1 MPTLEEQIAALN
13 ESLNSQQAPVLPT
26 LPRGTP
32 DDGTSPGLLGSI
44 GSVLA
49 GGQSPTYRLRG
60 READAAGGRAL
71 LNFGLNMLMASG
83 PSRVRPDFLTA
94 AATGLQGAQQSMDLD
109 QRRAAAVAQQDY
121 TQRMDLAKLGVEQN
135 RDKIERL
142 KAMLPLL
149 QMQNRPVI
157 NADGSVS
164 TAGAGGGGAGGGAGA
179 AGAPGAIQFTGDK
192 AKDEALI
199 IQRESKGDPTALNY
213 VATEDKTAY
222 DRGATASGLY
232 GFTNSTWRDGLQM
245 IGGDAAKYPTARSAP
260 AEVQKQVFNAVYD
273 KRGTAPWDPSK
284 WGQNWV
290 KNAAGGYD
298 LVKTGTG
305 TGGTSTP
312 PPPYKTAS
320 TTVTPPP
327 TATTPAPAATPAVS
341 GAPAATTDVTPPT
354 AGVTP
359 PTAATTPAPPTTG
372 PLAGLPKIDDF
383 VAQNMAKPTP
393 EEEAMWRTPMSP
405 EEEKNLRDGMKRL
418 QSSVDAARASY
429 NAAGSKDSES
439 AYHGAQKAYSDA
451 EAELAKRQR
460 EALKVGDDRKAK
472 WYEGERGRLKEI
484 YGKLVENAGAAE
496 LETLRSANKR
506 QENVDTAVTG
516 AASDRIKDMQAR
528 AGGAQRML
536 RNVQALEA
544 FAPEMGDPNALVASN
559 PRLRDWLITLN
570 LPGLAGGTIGELRAS
585 QVWDRL
591 VTSFAGDVRVPG
603 SGSTSDKE
611 GEWMMSQF
619 GGPEQTA
626 EDRMTQ
632 LAIIRKLA
640 ENRIADHTDA
650 AEMFQSQNGKLS
662 GLDKKIAERSKLFDR
677 PPAWKPTEGD
687 NTKTQGRYMMRHP
700 RGEPYAAYTAN
711 GELRYYRNEVVN
723 GRLEPRPL
731 LGGSMVAE

>member
-1 MPTLEEQIAALN
+1 MPTLEEQIQEL
-13 ESLNSQQAPVLPT
+13 LTSQQTPTLPT

-32 DDGTSPGLLGSI
+32 DDGTRPGLLGRI
-44 GSVLA
+44 GEVLA

-60 READAAGGRAL
+60 REEDAAGSRAL
-71 LNFGLNMLMASG
+71 LNFGLNMLQASG
-83 PSRVRPDFLTA
+83 PSRVRPDLLTA

-121 TQRMDLAKLGVEQN
+121 QQRMDLAKLGVEQN
-135 RDKIERL
+135 RDKLERL
-142 KAMLPLL
+142 KAMIPLL

-164 TAGAGGGGAGGGAGA
+164 TAGTGGGGAGGG

-213 VATEDKTAY
+213 VAKADPTARA
-222 DRGATASGLY
+222 RGATASGLY
-232 GFTNSTWRDGLQM
+232 GFVDSTWKEGLQM
-245 IGGDAAKYPTARSAP
+245 IGGDPSKYPTAASAP
-260 AEVQKQVFNAVYD
+260 EAVQRQVFSAVYD

-312 PPPYKTAS
+312 PPYKVA
-320 TTVTPPP
+320 TTGTTPPP
-327 TATTPAPAATPAVS
+327 PTQPPAATPAVP
-341 GAPAATTDVTPPT
+341 GAPPAPGATPPAVPGATPPPPAGTPPATTPPAATPP
-354 AGVTP
+354 P
-359 PTAATTPAPPTTG
+359 PPTTG
-372 PLAGLPKIDDF
+372 PLAGLPRMDDF
-383 VAQNMAKPTP
+383 VAQNIAKPTP
-393 EEEAMWRTPMSP
+393 DEEASWRTPMAP
-405 EEEKNLRDGMKRL
+405 EEEKNLRDGMQRL

-429 NAAGSKDSES
+429 NAAGSKDSEG
-439 AYHGAQKAYSDA
+439 AYHSAQKAYSDA

-484 YGKLVENAGAAE
+484 YGKLVENAGAA
-496 LETLRSANKR
+496 
-506 QENVDTAVTG
+506 
-516 AASDRIKDMQAR
+516 SDRIKDMQAR

-559 PRLRDWLITLN
+559 PKLRDWLITLN

-591 VTSFAGDVRVPG
+591 VTSFAGDVKVPG
-603 SGSTSDKE
+603 SGSQSDKE